1 MEPDVNEPRSG
12 CPINQSIE
20 VLGDRWTLIVLR
32 DIMFGNFR
40 TYGEI
45 HSHSLEGIATNILA
59 DRLKKLVEAGL
70 LSVAPDFSHKQRT
83 IYSLTEKAID
93 LVPVMV
99 ALGNWGVKHLTPF
112 PQLAARSI
120 VLRKG
125 GPEMWEDFAVELRHL
140 HRGTPRPERS
150 VMDELQ
156 AAYLAAGGT

>member
-1 MEPDVNEPRSG
+1 MNEPRSG
-12 CPINQSIE
+12 CPINQSVE

-40 TYGEI
+40 TYGEL

-59 DRLKKLVEAGL
+59 DRLKKLVEEGL
-70 LSVAPDFSHKQRT
+70 LSVAQDSAHKQRT

-120 VLRKG
+120 ALQRG
-125 GPEMWEDFAVELRHL
+125 GPQMWEAFGVELRHL
-140 HRGTPRPERS
+140 HRGAPKPERS
-150 VMDELQ
+150 VMAELQ
-156 AAYLAAGGT
+156 AAYLAAGGK